1 MTDPKSIQAFID
13 SRPTAARSFWQKL
26 RNAFKKLRKIINGT
40 SFAERKILKRMSAAE
55 QLWAD
60 AFQAASERANGVQQT
75 SSKRVKTKARK
86 PETTKSLTEKSRKN
100 MRYSAKKK
108 AAKNGSSYDFTK
120 SFAQQIDDWI
130 AGNFP
135 ERDNLMIGGTPQVFQ
150 NIGFNALPMTIGQT
164 HVGYA
169 INGTKNADHTI
180 GEKMLKQLPQAMEH
194 PVAVITSATQPN
206 TSVVALLPF
215 THNGNTVIAPVV
227 IDGFGFQNRI
237 QIDSNAVTS
246 VHGRKNAVT
255 RLLADALDDY
265 ANGETSLFY
274 WNKEKATT
282 LLRRARVTMPK
293 TSVQARNGY
302 ISSIRDKN
310 SPVKAR
316 YSIMKS
322 RSAQS

>member
-108 AAKNGSSYDFTK
+108 AANAGGYDFSK

-130 AGNFP
+130 AGRFP
-135 ERDNLMIGGTPQVFQ
+135 KGDALVLGDTPEVLQKIGLDN
-150 NIGFNALPMTIGQT
+150 LPMTINQT
-164 HVGYA
+164 HVDYA
-169 INGTKNADHTI
+169 INGTKNTDHTI
-180 GEKMLKQLPQAMEH
+180 GADGLKQLPQALEH
-194 PVAVITSATQPN
+194 PVAVIASKTQGD

>member
-1 MTDPKSIQAFID
+1 MTDPESIQAFVN
-13 SRPTAARSFWQKL
+13 SKPKAARSFWQKL
-26 RNAFKKLRKIINGT
+26 RNAFKQLRKKIDGT
-40 SFAERKILKRMSAAE
+40 SAAE
-55 QLWAD
+55 KKILRRMSTAERLWAD

-75 SSKRVKTKARK
+75 ISKRVKTKARK

-108 AAKNGSSYDFTK
+108 TADGGSLYDYTK
-120 SFAQQIDDWI
+120 SFAQQIDDWMKGKI
-130 AGNFP
+130 PKN
-135 ERDNLMIGGTPQVFQ
+135 DSLLIGKTPAIFQ
-150 NIGFNALPMTIGQT
+150 KIGFNALPMTINQT
-164 HVGYA
+164 HVDYA
-169 INGTKNADHTI
+169 INGTKNADHMI
-180 GEKMLKQLPQAMEH
+180 GADGLKQLPQALEH
-194 PVAVITSATQPN
+194 PVAVIASKTQGD

-227 IDGFGFQNRI
+227 IDGFARQNNVL
-237 QIDSNAVTS
+237 IDSNAVTS

-274 WNKEKATT
+274 WDKEKATT
-282 LLRRARVTMPK
+282 LLRKARVTMPK
-293 TSVQARNGY
+293 SSVLIHSGY
-302 ISSIRDKN
+302 IFSIRDEN

-322 RSAQS
+322 RSARS